1 MTQFFNEKKYLS
13 KYTYSYIEKGCNV
26 LRYRNFETK
35 LALYILYRLPGRIY
49 QVEKLFCN
57 VIRRERESALI
68 KIRKQ
73 CSTWKLDEPV
83 IAGTRSGI
91 ISRYSREC

>member
-1 MTQFFNEKKYLS
+1 MFLGIEIS
-13 KYTYSYIEKGCNV
+13 KRNWHFIYYIDYQGV
-26 LRYRNFETK
+26 
-35 LALYILYRLPGRIY
+35 YI